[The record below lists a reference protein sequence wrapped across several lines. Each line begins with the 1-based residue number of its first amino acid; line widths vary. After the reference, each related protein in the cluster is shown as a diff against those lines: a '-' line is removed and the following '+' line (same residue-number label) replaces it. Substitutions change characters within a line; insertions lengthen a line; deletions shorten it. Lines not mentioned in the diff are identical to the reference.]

1 MPAAIALI
9 GSVALETDPVVS
21 RLDGRSRVKVGRRPA
36 VTGTIGGTPVVVLTG
51 GMGKTNAAQSLTALL
66 EHHDIR
72 AVVGFGVA
80 GAYAVSELAVGGL
93 AVASSEIYADEGV
106 ETPVGWMSTES
117 IGIPLAASG
126 AGDLF
131 NEFPVDPARL
141 ELAVRRLEGDG
152 FSVAVG
158 RFTTVSCCSGTAARG
173 RELAA
178 RFDAIC
184 ETMEGAAY
192 AHVAAL
198 YGVPFLELRG
208 ISNLVEDR
216 DRSRWRLA
224 DAAEVAARAACTV
237 APALTPESH
246 E

>member
-9 GSVALETDPVVS
+9 GSVALETDPAVS
-21 RLDGRSRVKVGRRPA
+21 RLAGPSRVDVGRRPA
-36 VTGTIGGTPVVVLTG
+36 VTGTLGGTPAVVITG

-66 EHHDIR
+66 ERHDVR

-80 GAYAVSELAVGGL
+80 GAYAGSELAVGGL

-106 ETPVGWMSTES
+106 ETPAGWMSTES

-131 NEFPVDPARL
+131 NEFPVDRARL
-141 ELAVRRLEGDG
+141 DLAVRRLEGDG
-152 FSVAVG
+152 FDVAVG

-173 RELAA
+173 RELSAQ
-178 RFDAIC
+178 FDAIC

-198 YGVPFLELRG
+198 YGVPFLEVRG

-237 APALTPESH
+237 APLL
-246 E
+246 

>member
-9 GSVALETDPVVS
+9 SSVALETDPAVT
-21 RLDGRSRVKVGRRPA
+21 RLASPARVEVGRRPA
-36 VTGTIGGTPVVVLTG
+36 VAGTIGGTPVVVLTG

-66 EHHDIR
+66 EHHEIR

-80 GAYAVSELAVGGL
+80 GAYAGSGLAVGGL

-106 ETPVGWMSTES
+106 ETPSGWISTES
-117 IGIPLAASG
+117 IGIPLAASE

-131 NEFPVDPARL
+131 NEFPVDRARL
-141 ELAVRRLEGDG
+141 ELAVRRLEADG
-152 FSVAVG
+152 LAFAVG
-158 RFTTVSCCSGTAARG
+158 RFTTVSCCSGTTARG
-173 RELAA
+173 RELAT

-216 DRSRWRLA
+216 DRSSWRLA
-224 DAAEVAARAACTV
+224 DAAEVAARAACSV
-237 APALTPESH
+237 APLL
-246 E
+246 